1 MTEIIARFR
10 RLDGAA
16 RAIERTLLVALAAAG
31 SLWATQ
37 VHHYLPF
44 AFFNEQYL
52 GLFLALG
59 LAPVFLVVR
68 ATPSAPGDRVPWY
81 DWLACTGALAVGG
94 YVTVFYPTIAYTLG
108 DRKSTRLNSSHE
120 LKSRMPSS

>member
-10 RLDGAA
+10 QVDGAA
-16 RAIERTLLVALAAAG
+16 RVIERALLVLLAVAG

-52 GLFLALG
+52 GLFLGLG

-68 ATPSAPGDRVPWY
+68 ATPRASPPRVPWD
-81 DWLACTGALAVGG
+81 DWLGCAAALAGRG
-94 YVTVFYPTIAYTLG
+94 SATGFYPRIADSLAAL
-108 DRKSTRLNSSHE
+108 S
-120 LKSRMPSS
+120 

>member
-1 MTEIIARFR
+1 MTEVIAKFR
-10 RLDGAA
+10 QLGGAA
-16 RAIERTLLVALAAAG
+16 RVIERVLLVLLAAAG

-37 VHHYLPF
+37 VHHSLPF

-68 ATPSAPGDRVPWY
+68 ATPRAPGDRVPWD
-81 DWLACTGALAVGG
+81 DWLACAGALAVGG
-94 YVTVFYPTIAYTLG
+94 YVTVSLPTMAYTLAIL
-108 DRKSTRLNSSHE
+108 TRPTLHLRPPANGA
-120 LKSRMPSS
+120 